1 MNGAGAQKGVER
13 PTSAA
18 EASRSRSSDQR
29 RHFAIYCDESGVHG
43 TRLMGFGS
51 LWMVWERR
59 GDFQQLWRD
68 LQTAHFAPSEAKW
81 TKITKQTLPFF
92 LALVD
97 EFFARNWLMFHCLV
111 LSKSEI
117 DLDHHEGDWDL
128 ARRKHFTLL
137 LANKIKRFA
146 TPGKVYR
153 VRVDPIHS
161 RYQKADEAAEVI
173 LRNLMGQAPR
183 LSGQQVIHSL
193 RTVES
198 KESLGVQ
205 MGDVLLGA
213 VMAARHGDVTAGP
226 KLAVIDRI
234 AGHLGWHDLRSD
246 TFPAATKFKVWRFWD
261 PTSGAPRPE
270 ITRRPTRPR

>member
-1 MNGAGAQKGVER
+1 MLSESGNKVAAGL
-13 PTSAA
+13 TSTAA
-18 EASRSRSSDQR
+18 ASKSQASDQG

-68 LQTAHFAPSEAKW
+68 LHAAHFPPSEVKW

-92 LALVD
+92 LALID

-111 LSKSEI
+111 LGKSEI
-117 DLDHHEGDWDL
+117 DLTLHDGDWDL

-146 TPGKVYR
+146 APGKVYR
-153 VRVDPIHS
+153 IRVDPIHS

-173 LRNLMGQAPR
+173 LRNLMEQAPR
-183 LSGQQVIHSL
+183 LSGQRVIHSL

-198 KESLGVQ
+198 KDSPGVQ
-205 MGDVLLGA
+205 LGDVLLGA
-213 VMAARHGDVTAGP
+213 VMAARHGDVTAVP
-226 KLAVIDRI
+226 KLAVIERI
-234 AGHLGWHDLRSD
+234 AGHLGWDDLGAD
-246 TFPAATKFKVWRFWD
+246 TFPKATKFNVWRFWD
-261 PTSGAPRPE
+261 PTSGTQRPE
-270 ITRRPTRPR
+270 VTRRPTRPR